1 MSGDLLVR
9 QVDSELQHFL
19 PKLLHVIAGGA
30 LKMHVAARGASLLK
44 QNTANATALANNLT
58 FTILFFLNRLSL
70 EIITF
75 TVANL
80 PEGTSMFVAILAVNQ

>member
-30 LKMHVAARGASLLK
+30 LKMHVAASGASLLK
-44 QNTANATALANNLT
+44 QNTTNATEHHQRYSPGVQSDLYDT
-58 FTILFFLNRLSL
+58 FF
-70 EIITF
+70 
-75 TVANL
+75 
-80 PEGTSMFVAILAVNQ
+80 

>member
-19 PKLLHVIAGGA
+19 PKLLHVIAGRA

-44 QNTANATALANNLT
+44 QNTANATAFAYSLT
-58 FTILFFLNRLSL
+58 AMILFLNRLSL
-70 EIITF
+70 EFIVLLLWQTCLD
-75 TVANL
+75 AHQCL
-80 PEGTSMFVAILAVNQ
+80 WQSEP